1 MAVNRRKR
9 AGQEQ
14 ADVDYFNV
22 SVWREKGENCAKY
35 LSKGKKV
42 CVTGP
47 VAVETY
53 KRQDGTM
60 GASMRVTADD
70 VEFLTPKGDG
80 GDYQPAAQPEPQ
92 AQVDEQ
98 SGFLVA
104 ETDELPF

>member
-1 MAVNRRKR
+1 M
-9 AGQEQ
+9 
-14 ADVDYFNV
+14 DYFNV
-22 SVWREKGENCAKY
+22 SAWREKGEICAKY

-47 VAVETY
+47 VMVETY

-80 GDYQPAAQPEPQ
+80 GGDYQTAAQPEPQ
-92 AQVDEQ
+92 PQVDEQ